1 MNRAANLEMRCAQIL
16 SLHSPAVHGSGRLK
30 ILEAKRLKSMDTR
43 KRVTSLPTGKHF
55 LFLAAFLLLLCAGFQ
70 NAGAAAHS
78 PKRSAWKTPAKQE
91 KQTQSL
97 FSSPEE
103 AMQAIVTAAKA
114 KDRPA
119 LMKLFGSWA
128 DELLSGDEVEDTKD
142 LADFSAAV
150 EESVQLQKDD
160 DAKYTLVVG
169 KENWPL
175 PIPIVKQESQWLFDT
190 KAGLDEILNRRIGEN
205 ELSAITTCRVYAV
218 AQWEY
223 YTEGDWEH
231 DGVAE
236 YAQKFI
242 SSPGQHNGL
251 YWETA
256 EGDKP
261 SPFGNLVAEARTEGY
276 PVGKRKAEGAE
287 HKRSPFHGYYFK
299 ILKFQGAHAPGGKY
313 GYIIN
318 GNMIAGY
325 ALVAYPDKWG
335 NSGVMTFIINQQGR
349 VYQKNLGP
357 DTAKIAGAMTEYDPD
372 PSWKLVE
379 P

>member
-1 MNRAANLEMRCAQIL
+1 MNRFADRE
-16 SLHSPAVHGSGRLK
+16 
-30 ILEAKRLKSMDTR
+30 TR
-43 KRVTSLPTGKHF
+43 KKMTSLSMGRFSWLLASF
-55 LFLAAFLLLLCAGFQ
+55 LIVTATAFTF
-70 NAGAAAHS
+70 AAAAA
-78 PKRSAWKTPAKQE
+78 RARTRTLEQTQAARE
-91 KQTQSL
+91 KQVQPA
-97 FSSPEE
+97 FASPDE
-103 AMQAIVTAAKA
+103 AMEAVVAAAKA

-119 LMKLFGSWA
+119 LMKLFGPSS
-128 DELLSGDEVEDTKD
+128 DELLSGDDVEDDKD
-142 LADFSAAV
+142 LEDFATAVQESAKL
-150 EESVQLQKDD
+150 SKDD
-160 DAKYTLVVG
+160 DARYSVLLG
-169 KENWPL
+169 KENWPF
-175 PIPIVKQESQWLFDT
+175 PIPIVKQESRWIFDT
-190 KAGLDEILNRRIGEN
+190 KAGLEEILNRRIGEN
-205 ELSAITTCRVYAV
+205 ELSAINTCRVYAV

-223 YTEGDWEH
+223 FTEGDWDQ

-236 YAQKFI
+236 YAKKFI

-261 SPFGNLVAEARTEGY
+261 SPLGNLVAEARSEGY
-276 PVGKRKAEGAE
+276 SVGKRKAEDSE

-349 VYQKNLGP
+349 VYEKNLGP
-357 DTAKIAGAMTEYDPD
+357 DTVKTAGAITEYDPD